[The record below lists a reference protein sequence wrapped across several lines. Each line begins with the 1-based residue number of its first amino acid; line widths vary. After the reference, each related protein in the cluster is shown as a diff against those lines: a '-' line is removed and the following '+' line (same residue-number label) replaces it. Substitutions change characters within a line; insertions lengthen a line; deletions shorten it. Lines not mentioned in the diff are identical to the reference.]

1 MRPPRRTLQPIGQQL
16 TEQAAAAMTPTTSVP
31 VTGRVRTRPLPGVI
45 VLPAQAQIVEGMS

>member
-16 TEQAAAAMTPTTSVP
+16 IEQAAAAAPTTSVP